1 MAENNVQVMIFSRKL
16 EDVAYFIGETMLQDL
31 VS

>member
-1 MAENNVQVMIFSRKL
+1 MAENNVQVLIFSRNL
-16 EDVAYFIGETMLQDL
+16 EDVAYFIGETMLQEL